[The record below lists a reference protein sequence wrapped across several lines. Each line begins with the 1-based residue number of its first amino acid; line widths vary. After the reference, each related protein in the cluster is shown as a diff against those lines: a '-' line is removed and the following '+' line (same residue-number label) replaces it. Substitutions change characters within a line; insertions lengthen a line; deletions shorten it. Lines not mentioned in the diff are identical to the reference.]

1 MVTFYGYPK
10 EHWKH
15 LRTTNIVESPFAS
28 VRLRTSAAKRFKKV
42 ASATALIWRVLLVA
56 EKSFR
61 RLDHAALLA
70 EVAEGAKYIDGV
82 RVVEEITDRNREAV
96 A

>member
-1 MVTFYGYPK
+1 M
-10 EHWKH
+10 
-15 LRTTNIVESPFAS
+15 
-28 VRLRTSAAKRFKKV
+28 RLRTSAAKRFKKV